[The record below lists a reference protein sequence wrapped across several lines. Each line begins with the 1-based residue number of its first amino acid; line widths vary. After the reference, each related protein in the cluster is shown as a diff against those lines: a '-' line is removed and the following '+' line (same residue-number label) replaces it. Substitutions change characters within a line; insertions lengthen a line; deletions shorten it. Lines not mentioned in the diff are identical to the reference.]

1 MQVKPQQASFVED
14 LYCNYLSALQQFCTQ
29 YLLSYPYCLG
39 NVDDYVQET
48 FIKALKCQDKLRK
61 HPNPYGWLVITCK
74 NICNTAIRNNSCRRK
89 IIGIPN
95 SMNSYEKEIPDPQDD
110 ILRWLCQMDDRERIR
125 SLTEKLTPQE
135 YMVFQAYFFD
145 NLSIKE
151 TAQKCGLTKNSVQ
164 GALQRIRQKAR
175 RSNTLIIFFITQFI
189 LWVLRT
195 K

>member
-1 MQVKPQQASFVED
+1 
-14 LYCNYLSALQQFCTQ
+14 
-29 YLLSYPYCLG
+29 
-39 NVDDYVQET
+39 
-48 FIKALKCQDKLRK
+48 
-61 HPNPYGWLVITCK
+61 
-74 NICNTAIRNNSCRRK
+74 
-89 IIGIPN
+89 
-95 SMNSYEKEIPDPQDD
+95 MNSYEKEIPDPQDD